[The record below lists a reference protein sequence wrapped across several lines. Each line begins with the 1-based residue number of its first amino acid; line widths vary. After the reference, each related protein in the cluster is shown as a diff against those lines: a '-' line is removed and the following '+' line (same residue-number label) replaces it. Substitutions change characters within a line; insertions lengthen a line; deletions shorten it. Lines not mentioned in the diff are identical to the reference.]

1 MRLLASTDMALRV
14 VMLLGRRG
22 PGEQMNVETMAQQLG
37 DLSRN
42 HLHKIVQDLA
52 ALGVLRTIRGAG
64 GGVTLAAPLEETR
77 LGSLIRSLES
87 DQAVVECFRADGGC
101 CVLEPGCKL
110 RVMLREAQESFY
122 QEPRPANPRRLRRRS
137 RSRHETQDCR
147 AEPASALATCEAAIA
162 LTSPLIALLGSFV
175 SRQLANAGV
184 SSSVQR
190 LPWPRP
196 PGMRLLAC

>member
-14 VMLLGRRG
+14 MMLLGRQG
-22 PGEQMNVETMAQQLG
+22 PGEQMNVETMAVQLG

-87 DQAVVECFRADGGC
+87 DQALVECFRADGGC

-110 RVMLREAQESFY
+110 RVMLRDARESFY
-122 QEPRPANPRRLRRRS
+122 QSLDQQTLADCVGNQRQERKREIAAPKSPRSS
-137 RSRHETQDCR
+137 RGVKSPSR
-147 AEPASALATCEAAIA
+147 
-162 LTSPLIALLGSFV
+162 
-175 SRQLANAGV
+175 
-184 SSSVQR
+184 
-190 LPWPRP
+190 
-196 PGMRLLAC
+196 